1 MKDSSRPPHFMP
13 EAPTVPAQIAQT
25 TRPKLP
31 FPPDACDSHVHV
43 FGPQW
48 EYPHVA
54 DPPYI
59 ANDASVADLRR
70 MLDALGCRRTVIVQP
85 SYYGDDNR
93 CTLDATRAGG
103 GDFRAV
109 VAVGPQ
115 ATPAQ
120 LREMH
125 DAGARG
131 ARMHLKGKDR
141 HAAAA
146 DLLRLARQVAPLGWH
161 VQIVMRADE
170 MPQLDAELSSLP
182 VEVVIDHIGYVD
194 AADGLDGQGFRMLLR
209 LARSGR
215 AWFKLSAPYR
225 QNGRP
230 PLFEDVAPLARALY
244 EAAPDRCVWGTD
256 WPHVS
261 RNDTGIIR
269 VPNDGE
275 LADALIGWFP
285 DAADRERILVTNPA
299 RLYGFPAN

>member
-1 MKDSSRPPHFMP
+1 MKSSAIPPGFVP
-13 EAPTVPAQIAQT
+13 EAPTLPAQIADT
-25 TRPKLP
+25 ARPRQA
-31 FPPDACDSHVHV
+31 FPADACDSHVHV

-48 EYPHVA
+48 QYPHVP

-70 MLDALGCRRTVIVQP
+70 MLDALGCRRAVIVQP

-93 CTLDATRAGG
+93 CTLDATRDGG

-109 VAVGPQ
+109 VAVG
-115 ATPAQ
+115 AHTTAAE

-131 ARMHLKGKDR
+131 ARMHLKGRDLQ
-141 HAAAA
+141 AATA
-146 DLLRLARQVAPLGWH
+146 DLRRLAAQVAPLGWH
-161 VQIVMRADE
+161 VQLVMRADD
-170 MPQLDAELSSLP
+170 MPGADADLASLP
-182 VEVVIDHIGYVD
+182 VEVVVDHIGYVD
-194 AADGLDGQGFRMLLR
+194 AAAGLEGPGFRMLLR

-244 EAAPDRCVWGTD
+244 GIAPERCVWGTD

-285 DAADRERILVTNPA
+285 DPADRDRILVTNPA
-299 RLYGFPAN
+299 QLYGFPTP